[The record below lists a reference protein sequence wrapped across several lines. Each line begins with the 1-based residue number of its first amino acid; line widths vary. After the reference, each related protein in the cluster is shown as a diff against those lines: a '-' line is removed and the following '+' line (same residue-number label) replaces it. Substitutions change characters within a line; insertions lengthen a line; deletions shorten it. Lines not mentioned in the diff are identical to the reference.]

1 MVRIL
6 GHVAAGHEEHPTRL
20 MRDEFSGPG
29 RCVGTDQRLRVV
41 LTDGIQQSKFSGL
54 LVDPPQISRLG
65 KRDNGQRP
73 KSD

>member
-6 GHVAAGHEEHPTRL
+6 GHVAACHEEHPPRL

-29 RCVGTDQRLRVV
+29 RCVGTDQRFRVV

-54 LVDPPQISRLG
+54 LIDPLPQGSV
-65 KRDNGQRP
+65 N
-73 KSD
+73 